1 MYIYILA
8 LYKYYFFREFY
19 TEKHI
24 QAVKQFLQLIST
36 SSNSNI
42 AKQRTNTQQEQ
53 PIVLKEG
60 YV

>member
-1 MYIYILA
+1 ML
-8 LYKYYFFREFY
+8 FMDFVSREFY

-24 QAVKQFLQLIST
+24 QAVKQFLELIST
-36 SSNSNI
+36 SSNSSI

-60 YV
+60 YVYLLS